1 MTNSTPPEPG
11 AVQQVIAEMRDC
23 AAAWMSDNKA
33 GSRAIGKCLNSWCDR
48 LAALSVPSGG
58 ESKLIAYDVIQAC
71 ADYLQRNYAGD
82 CDECATAL
90 RTQHWGPVLPA
101 ATRSTAPSNEAPQS
115 CHHCNEPMPNGR
127 CWWCGDTTSGPA
139 QADPAVARNTEP
151 APAVVAPEALSPR
164 ASGGSPDLREW
175 VQHKPEC
182 RKSAYAR
189 DPMQWGLVKSEELL
203 RVPCSCGLDAVL
215 SSVPSSRGEKN
226 KSEKSRRDGE
236 A

>member
-1 MTNSTPPEPG
+1 MSQLPKRTAQEL
-11 AVQQVIAEMRDC
+11 ARDLRQR
-23 AAAWMSDNKA
+23 ADRLTGAAWEAPATAAMMREAADM
-33 GSRAIGKCLNSWCDR
+33 

-139 QADPAVARNTEP
+139 QADPAVARNDEP
-151 APAVVAPEALSPR
+151 SQAVVAHEALSPR
-164 ASGGSPDLREW
+164 ASGGSPDLRDALDSLWRW
-175 VQHKPEC
+175 VTEDRNFLASDPVPE
-182 RKSAYAR
+182 ALFA
-189 DPMQWGLVKSEELL
+189 QVEAA
-203 RVPCSCGLDAVL
+203 LDAADAAL
-215 SSVPSSRGEKN
+215 SSSVSPKGEQ
-226 KSEKSRRDGE
+226 
-236 A
+236 